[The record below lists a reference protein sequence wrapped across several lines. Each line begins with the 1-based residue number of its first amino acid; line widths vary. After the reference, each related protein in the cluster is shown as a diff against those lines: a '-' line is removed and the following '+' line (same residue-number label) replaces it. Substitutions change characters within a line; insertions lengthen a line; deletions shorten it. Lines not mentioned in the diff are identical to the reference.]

1 MNAKGRGAMLK
12 ALSQHWPEYLV
23 EAAGLGAFMI
33 SACLFVAALE
43 HPASWLRHAVEDPV
57 LRRLVIGVAMGLTAI
72 AIIYSPWGK
81 RSGAHLNP
89 AVTLTFF
96 RLGKVEPWDALF
108 YVLAQFAGG
117 VAGVLLAGLSLGQ
130 PVLADASV
138 NYVATLPGKHGIG
151 AAFIAE
157 LVISF
162 GLMWVVLTTT
172 NSRRLNRFTGLF
184 AGLLVATYIALEAPL
199 SGMSMNPARTFG
211 SALPAHAWTGLWIYF
226 TAPPLGM
233 LLAAELYL
241 RTKGAT
247 SILCCKLHHEN
258 NERCIFRCRYPHAIG
273 QTVEIAPAGPS
284 QGIHRRDRF
293 GRIMGWTSD
302 AIRFAERS
310 VAPFVDLVIRLGL
323 AQIFLV
329 SAILKLS
336 NWENAITL
344 ATYEYP
350 VSWMDPATAAYVGIA
365 IELSGGALLAVGL
378 ATRFAA
384 AAMLA
389 LSLVIQFNYVVVDAN
404 LFWAVLFGWYAVR
417 GAGPLSLDHAV
428 SRGLGD
434 SALPFAAAGIRL
446 TTGITRTLGPIYQL
460 FLRLWI
466 AAALAIAGWQL
477 ALETHRAGAD
487 LLGQLQLWLPSKSA
501 AVYPA
506 YAAVIAAP
514 LLAIGLATRAAAL
527 ALILYTL
534 AVPMTDPAFTGD
546 WYWLA
551 VFGLLALYGP
561 GELSVDA
568 FIERGLRRL
577 FPQLQGKPAFSLD
590 GLPQVVIVG
599 AGFGGL
605 ACAAALRRTRVSVT
619 LVDRHNYHLFQPLL
633 YQVATTA
640 LSPGDIATPVRGLFR
655 EYFNV
660 RVLLGEV
667 TGIDTAAQHVVLA
680 DQRLPYDYLV
690 LATGASHSYFGRDE
704 WEPYAPGL
712 KRIEDATDV
721 RRRLLMAFERAEAIE
736 DVEERR
742 ALLTFLVVGGGPTG
756 VELAGAIAELA
767 KYGMEKEFRRFDPA
781 TARVILVQSGPR
793 VLPTFPEHLS
803 ERAKRSLEKLGVH
816 VLVDN
821 RVEDI
826 DEAGV
831 LVSGRRI
838 AARTVFWAA
847 GVVASPAARWLRAEA
862 DKAGRL
868 KVNPDLTVPGLAKVF
883 AIGDTA
889 SVEGWQGQPVPGL
902 APAAKQGGIYVA
914 RVIRARI
921 EGRAPPSRFA
931 YKHLGSLATIGR
943 KAAVADFG
951 WLRLSGAPA
960 WWLWGAVHVAF
971 LVGLRNRISVLF
983 DWFWAYLTFRS
994 GTRLITGSEPRNRE
1008 PIEAPLSAPRLSAI
1022 GNTVRS

>member
-1 MNAKGRGAMLK
+1 
-12 ALSQHWPEYLV
+12 V
-23 EAAGLGAFMI
+23 
-33 SACLFVAALE
+33 
-43 HPASWLRHAVEDPV
+43 
-57 LRRLVIGVAMGLTAI
+57 
-72 AIIYSPWGK
+72 
-81 RSGAHLNP
+81 
-89 AVTLTFF
+89 
-96 RLGKVEPWDALF
+96 
-108 YVLAQFAGG
+108 
-117 VAGVLLAGLSLGQ
+117 
-130 PVLADASV
+130 
-138 NYVATLPGKHGIG
+138 G

-162 GLMWVVLTTT
+162 GLMWLVLTTT
-172 NSRRLNRFTGLF
+172 NIRRLNRYTGLF
-184 AGLLVATYIALEAPL
+184 AGLLVATFIALEAPV

-226 TAPPLGM
+226 SAPPLGM

-241 RTKGAT
+241 RTKGSA

-258 NERCIFRCRYPHAIG
+258 NERCIFRCRYPHAMG
-273 QTVEIAPAGPS
+273 QTAEISTAGPS

-293 GRIMGWTSD
+293 GRVLGWMSD
-302 AIRFAERS
+302 AMRFAERS

-350 VSWMDPATAAYVGIA
+350 VSWMDPVTAAYAGIA
-365 IELSGGALLAVGL
+365 IELAGGALLAVGL

-389 LSLVIQFNYVVVDAN
+389 LSLVIQFNYVVLDAN

-417 GAGPLSLDHAV
+417 GAGPLSVDRALR
-428 SRGLGD
+428 RGLGD

-446 TTGITRTLGPIYQL
+446 ATSATRTLGPTYQL
-460 FLRLWI
+460 LLRVWI
-466 AAALAIAGWQL
+466 AAALAIAGWRL
-477 ALETHRAGAD
+477 AVETHRTGAD
-487 LLGQLQLWLPSKSA
+487 LLGHLQLWLPLKTA
-501 AVYPA
+501 AAYPTYVA
-506 YAAVIAAP
+506 LICAP
-514 LLAIGLATRAAAL
+514 LIAIGLATRAAAL
-527 ALILYTL
+527 TLVLVTL
-534 AVPMTDPAFTGD
+534 AVPMTDSTLTL
-546 WYWLA
+546 YWLS
-551 VFGLLALYGP
+551 VFGLFVLCGP
-561 GELSVDA
+561 GSLSVDA
-568 FIERGLRRL
+568 LIERGLRRL
-577 FPQLQGKPAFSLD
+577 FPQLEGKPAFSLD
-590 GLPQVVIVG
+590 GLPRVVVVG

-619 LVDRHNYHLFQPLL
+619 LIDRHNYHLFQPLL

-655 EYFNV
+655 EHFNI

-667 TGIDTAAQHVVLA
+667 TGIDTTAQQVLLA

-721 RRRLLMAFERAEAIE
+721 RRRLLTAFERAEATTDE
-736 DVEERR
+736 DERR
-742 ALLTFLVVGGGPTG
+742 TLLTFLIVGGGPTG

-793 VLPTFPEHLS
+793 VLPTFPERLS
-803 ERAKRSLEKLGVH
+803 ERAKQALEKLGVQ

-831 LVSGRRI
+831 MVSGRRI

-847 GVVASPAARWLRAEA
+847 GVVASPAARWLGAEA

-868 KVNPDLTVPGLAKVF
+868 KVNADLTVPGLPNVF

-889 SVEGWQGQPVPGL
+889 SVDAWKGGPVPGL
-902 APAAKQGGIYVA
+902 APAAQQGGVYVA

-921 EGRAPPSRFA
+921 EGRGPPGAFA
-931 YKHLGSLATIGR
+931 YKHFGSLATIGR
-943 KAAVADFG
+943 KAAVDDFG
-951 WLRLSGAPA
+951 GLGLSGAPD
-960 WWLWGAVHVAF
+960 WWLWGAVHV
-971 LVGLRNRISVLF
+971 
-983 DWFWAYLTFRS
+983 
-994 GTRLITGSEPRNRE
+994 
-1008 PIEAPLSAPRLSAI
+1008 
-1022 GNTVRS
+1022 